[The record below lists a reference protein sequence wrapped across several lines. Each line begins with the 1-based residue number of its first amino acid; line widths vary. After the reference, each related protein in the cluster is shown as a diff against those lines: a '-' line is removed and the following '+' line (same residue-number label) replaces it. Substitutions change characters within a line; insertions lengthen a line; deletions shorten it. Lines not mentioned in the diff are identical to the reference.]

1 MRCFFLAV
9 ALEATCRE
17 EMALIKKC
25 GCFLQWKITSLLGFN
40 PWHQVLGFSSL
51 NRLLS
56 AWLFPG
62 QCPGTLSEGEI
73 IRKKC
78 LTGMRSTG
86 SLPDGDNHECS
97 NKSLT
102 RQSTMCLLVYVNYR
116 QCSRLLKCAHGKDR
130 GMSAHFPFFSGR
142 PSVDLRFMS
151 RDPTVAPESLLGASL
166 ILLWRE
172 ESHCILGSLMI

>member
-1 MRCFFLAV
+1 MLHANLVRKQWDAFFPAV

-40 PWHQVLGFSSL
+40 PGNQFWVPHHWTDFF
-51 NRLLS
+51 S

-78 LTGMRSTG
+78 LTGMSSTG
-86 SLPDGDNHECS
+86 SLPDGDNYECS
-97 NKSLT
+97 NKSWPDRAL
-102 RQSTMCLLVYVNYR
+102 CLLATLTIGSVHGSQKN
-116 QCSRLLKCAHGKDR
+116 AHGKDR
-130 GMSAHFPFFSGR
+130 GMSAQFPPQG
-142 PSVDLRFMS
+142 PSV
-151 RDPTVAPESLLGASL
+151 LLFSSWVETQL
-166 ILLWRE
+166 
-172 ESHCILGSLMI
+172 